1 MFAAANTAAQTSS
14 TPAFSG
20 RAYVVQAT
28 VPPLAPIRI
37 SDTGPLPSTGGA
49 EETSLLDVPPVS
61 LGSAGGLNGADVA
74 HAAAIAQGSASRSE
88 ASVADL
94 SVTLVGNTITAE
106 FLMSNAAATCSG
118 SSPSVSGNSDLAN
131 LTVNNQSIPVSGA
144 TNQTVLLPLGA
155 GKIVINEQSSSVSG
169 QSGSMDV
176 NALHVVANDP
186 TTPGATLA
194 DVIVSHAHADV
205 GCPASP
211 PPLPSCS
218 TVSTDFVTG
227 GGWIPS
233 PSNPNAKASFAVAGG
248 IKNGAPWGHL
258 LYVDHGNGP
267 RAKGTGVTGYDVYPL
282 FGPNGRKT
290 TGLADVGGMSES
302 YEADVADNGES
313 GRDLDQFQLLLG
325 GSRVASHL
333 LGGGNIQLHKPAC
346 Q

>member
-1 MFAAANTAAQTSS
+1 MADWADVSRMGRPLSWLSRRAMRSASLSSSSARRRRILPRSAPDMRDQGPSSKAARAAATALLGGPAASFGQASS
-14 TPAFSG
+14 TTTYSG
-20 RAYVVQAT
+20 QAYVVQAT

-74 HAAAIAQGSASRSE
+74 HAAAIAQGNASRSE

-194 DVIVSHAHADV
+194 
-205 GCPASP
+205 
-211 PPLPSCS
+211 
-218 TVSTDFVTG
+218 
-227 GGWIPS
+227 
-233 PSNPNAKASFAVAGG
+233 
-248 IKNGAPWGHL
+248 
-258 LYVDHGNGP
+258 
-267 RAKGTGVTGYDVYPL
+267 
-282 FGPNGRKT
+282 
-290 TGLADVGGMSES
+290 
-302 YEADVADNGES
+302 
-313 GRDLDQFQLLLG
+313 
-325 GSRVASHL
+325 
-333 LGGGNIQLHKPAC
+333 
-346 Q
+346 